1 MSIYWG
7 YSINVQ
13 RDIMNTYVY
22 KMSVLYAGHSGC
34 CYKCNKKRF
43 LEIASEQSNFDIINN
58 TLYILSN
65 NAIVLYSKHSSLV
78 DY

>member
-1 MSIYWG
+1 MPVTVVAV
-7 YSINVQ
+7 INV
-13 RDIMNTYVY
+13 IK
-22 KMSVLYAGHSGC
+22 KM
-34 CYKCNKKRF
+34 F
-43 LEIASEQSNFDIINN
+43 LEIASEQSNFGIINN